1 MRKLVVATFVTL
13 DGVLQAP
20 GAPNEDP
27 SGGFEHG
34 GWLVPFADEE
44 FGRRMVEHT
53 EGGGAL
59 LLGRLTYEILGSHW
73 PLIGDEDPI
82 ARKLNAMPKSSSR
95 GRSSAGT
102 GTTPRAAR
110 RRRPGRRALKRQDGG
125 EIHVIGSGELIQTL
139 LRHDLIDVFRLSTFP
154 VVLGSGKRLF
164 GRAPRR
170 PACGCSTAR
179 RRPPAS
185 RSPPTSAP
193 APSRPA
199 ASGSTDPFL
208 DGSS

>member
-53 EGGGAL
+53 EGGEAL

-82 ARKLNAMPKSSSR
+82 ARKLNAMPKYVVSR
-95 GRSSAGT
+95 TLERGDWNN
-102 GTTPRAAR
+102 TTVLRGDLAQDV
-110 RRRPGRRALKRQDGG
+110 GALKATDGG
-125 EIHVIGSGELIQTL
+125 EIDVIGSGELIQAL
-139 LRHDLIDVFRLSTFP
+139 LRHDLIDVFKLITFP
-154 VVLGSGKRLF
+154 VVLGTGKRLF
-164 GRAPRR
+164 GEGTVPARMRMVDSATTPAGVTFATYERA
-170 PACGCSTAR
+170 GDVET
-179 RRPPAS
+179 
-185 RSPPTSAP
+185 
-193 APSRPA
+193 
-199 ASGSTDPFL
+199 GSFRL
-208 DGSS
+208 D